1 MWGVGTEGHLSGCP
15 KMDCR
20 AFRNSHVAFVDDTLP
35 GVEHLAM
42 EEHLSNCR
50 SCAEHDAR
58 VRRSLMAARSLE
70 PITPSSEFS
79 SRLRS
84 RLDAERVRLSTP
96 VPLMRGPSLAVFAA
110 TAAALVAVGALAV
123 ELQFEEAVPQIEP
136 RLPTVIASVPAVPE
150 TLFASSSALAAA
162 VSTSAP
168 IWSLA
173 YVADQMPI
181 RFATARL
188 EEDSRER

>member
-1 MWGVGTEGHLSGCP
+1 
-15 KMDCR
+15 MDCR

-35 GVEHLAM
+35 GVEQLAM
-42 EEHLSNCR
+42 AQHLSRCR
-50 SCAEHDAR
+50 ECAEHDAR

-70 PITPSSEFS
+70 PIAPSSDFS
-79 SRLRS
+79 ARLRS
-84 RLDAERVRLSTP
+84 RLDEERNRLAVP
-96 VPLMRGPSLAVFAA
+96 VPLIRGPSLAAFAA
-110 TAAALVAVGALAV
+110 TAAALVGIGALV
-123 ELQFEEAVPQIEP
+123 VQLQLEEAAPEIVP
-136 RLPTVIASVPAVPE
+136 RLPAVVASVPAAPD

-173 YVADQMPI
+173 YVADEMPI

-188 EEDSRER
+188 EEDSREP

>member
-1 MWGVGTEGHLSGCP
+1 MCTEGHLSGCP
-15 KMDCR
+15 GMDCR
-20 AFRNSHVAFVDDTLP
+20 AFRNSHFAFVDDTLP
-35 GVEHLAM
+35 GVEHQAM
-42 EEHLSNCR
+42 EEHLQSCR
-50 SCAEHDAR
+50 LCAEHDAR

-70 PITPSSEFS
+70 PIVPSTEFS

-84 RLDAERVRLSTP
+84 RLDAERTRLAVP
-96 VPLMRGPSLAVFAA
+96 VPLMRGPSLAAFAA
-110 TAAALVAVGALAV
+110 TAAALVAVGVLVV
-123 ELQFEEAVPQIEP
+123 ELQLQDTAPQLEP
-136 RLPTVIASVPAVPE
+136 RLPAVIASVPAVPE

>member
-1 MWGVGTEGHLSGCP
+1 
-15 KMDCR
+15 MDCR

-35 GVEHLAM
+35 GVEHQAM
-42 EEHLSNCR
+42 EGHLANCR
-50 SCAEHDAR
+50 LCAEHDAR
-58 VRRSLMAARSLE
+58 VRRSLMVARSLE
-70 PITPSSEFS
+70 PIVPSREFN

-84 RLDAERVRLSTP
+84 RLNAERLRLAAP
-96 VPLMRGPSLAVFAA
+96 IPLMRGPSLAAFAA

-123 ELQFEEAVPQIEP
+123 QLQLQDAAPQMEP
-136 RLPTVIASVPAVPE
+136 RLPAVIASVPAVPE

>member
-1 MWGVGTEGHLSGCP
+1 
-15 KMDCR
+15 MDCR

-35 GVEHLAM
+35 GIEHLAM
-42 EEHLSNCR
+42 EGHIRSCR
-50 SCAEHDAR
+50 ECAEHDAR

-70 PITPSSEFS
+70 PITLSADFHA
-79 SRLRS
+79 RLRS
-84 RLDAERVRLSTP
+84 RLELERRRLAAP
-96 VPLMRGPSLAVFAA
+96 VPLIRGPSLAAFAA
-110 TAAALVAVGALAV
+110 TAAALVGIGVIAVQVQV
-123 ELQFEEAVPQIEP
+123 EDAAAPQSAP
-136 RLPTVIASVPAVPE
+136 RLPAVVASVPAVPE

>member
-1 MWGVGTEGHLSGCP
+1 MGTEGHLSGCAL
-15 KMDCR
+15 MDCR

-35 GVEHLAM
+35 GVEQRAM
-42 EEHLSNCR
+42 EEHLEICR

-70 PITPSSEFS
+70 PIVPSSEFS

-84 RLDAERVRLSTP
+84 RLAAERARLAVP
-96 VPLMRGPSLAVFAA
+96 VPLMRGPSLAAFAA
-110 TAAALVAVGALAV
+110 TAAALVGIGALAV
-123 ELQFEEAVPQIEP
+123 QLQLEDAAPQIEP
-136 RLPTVIASVPAVPE
+136 RLPAVIASVPAMPE

>member
-1 MWGVGTEGHLSGCP
+1 MP
-15 KMDCR
+15 QMDCR

-35 GVEHLAM
+35 GVEQRAM
-42 EEHLSNCR
+42 EEHLA
-50 SCAEHDAR
+50 SCQVCAAHDAC

-70 PITPSSEFS
+70 PIMPSSDFS
-79 SRLRS
+79 ARLRA
-84 RLDAERVRLSTP
+84 RLDAERRRLLAP
-96 VPLMRGPSLAVFAA
+96 VPLMRGPSLAAFAA
-110 TAAALVAVGALAV
+110 TAAALVLIGVLAV
-123 ELQFEEAVPQIEP
+123 ELQLEDVAPPIEP
-136 RLPTVIASVPAVPE
+136 RLPAVIVSVPAVPE

-188 EEDSRER
+188 EEDLRER

>member
-1 MWGVGTEGHLSGCP
+1 
-15 KMDCR
+15 MDCR
-20 AFRNSHVAFVDDTLP
+20 SFRNSHVAYVDDTLP

-42 EEHLSNCR
+42 AEHARNCPE
-50 SCAEHDAR
+50 CAEHDAR

-70 PITPSSEFS
+70 SIVPSSDFS
-79 SRLRS
+79 ARLQL
-84 RLDAERVRLSTP
+84 RLDAERRRLSTP
-96 VPLMRGPSLAVFAA
+96 VPLMRGPSLAAFAA
-110 TAAALVAVGALAV
+110 TAAALVGIGALV
-123 ELQFEEAVPQIEP
+123 VQVQLEGEAPEVVP
-136 RLPTVIASVPAVPE
+136 RLPAIIASIPAVPE
-150 TLFASSSALAAA
+150 TLFASTSALAAA

-188 EEDSRER
+188 EEDSREP